1 MIVRILEEGQ
11 YEVPDEELGALEALD
26 AKLAAAIDAN
36 DADRYS
42 EILSELAAEIRARGT
57 ALGAD
62 TIVSSGLT
70 VPHEG
75 TSLEEVKRLLASGD
89 AVEV

>member
-11 YEVPDEELGALEALD
+11 YEVPDDELGALEALD
-26 AKLAAAIDAN
+26 TKLSAAIDADD
-36 DADRYS
+36 DAGYS
-42 EILSELAAEIRARGT
+42 KGLSELAGEIRARGT

-70 VPHEG
+70 IPHEG